1 MLNHKGKKVK
11 VSLFG
16 GVVIV
21 SNSNM
26 HVIATQEEQ
35 HDKHNSPYAVFK
47 FSSLQ

>member
-11 VSLFG
+11 VSFW

-35 HDKHNSPYAVFK
+35 HDKQNSPYAVFK